1 MGNPYDE
8 KVSYY
13 TKFVRCVA
21 AIRSRIDTFEPR
33 LALVLGSGLGPL
45 ADNMDVEYRVPY
57 GEIPGM
63 PVSTVPGH
71 TGQFLFG
78 RIGGV
83 PVVCMQGRLHY
94 YEGYDVH
101 DVVLPIRVMGFLGA
115 KILFLTNAA
124 GGLDP
129 AMETPSLMVI
139 RDHMML
145 NFPNPLVGANLD
157 TFGPRFPDMTKVYA
171 PELREII
178 LRKGEELGICMSE
191 GVYCQLTGPSFETPF
206 EVKMLGALGA
216 SAVGMSTA
224 CEAVAARHM
233 GMTVCGVSCIT
244 NKGAG
249 LTDTPLTHAEVV
261 KAGEQIGEQFSRLV
275 AACIPEIVARVRR

>member
-1 MGNPYDE
+1 MENPYYE
-8 KVSYY
+8 KLI
-13 TKFVRCVA
+13 RCVA
-21 AIRSRIDTFEPR
+21 AVKARIGDFEPK

-45 ADNMDVEYRVPY
+45 AETMDVEYRVPY

-71 TGQFLFG
+71 AGQFLFG
-78 RIGGV
+78 HIGGV

-101 DVVLPIRVMGFLGA
+101 DVVLPTRIMGLLGA
-115 KILFLTNAA
+115 KVLFLTNAA

-129 AMETPSLMVI
+129 ATVTPSLMVI

-145 NFPNPLVGANLD
+145 HFPNPLVGPNLEAL
-157 TFGPRFPDMTKVYA
+157 GPRFPDMTKVYDR
-171 PELREII
+171 ELREII
-178 LRKGEELGICMSE
+178 LRKGRELDVPMSE

-216 SAVGMSTA
+216 GAVGMSTA

-233 GMTVCGVSCIT
+233 GMKVCGVSCIT

-249 LTDTPLTHAEVV
+249 IANNPLTHEEVV
-261 KAGEQIGEQFSRLV
+261 EAGKQIGEQFSRLV
-275 AACIPEIVARVRR
+275 AACIPEIGALV